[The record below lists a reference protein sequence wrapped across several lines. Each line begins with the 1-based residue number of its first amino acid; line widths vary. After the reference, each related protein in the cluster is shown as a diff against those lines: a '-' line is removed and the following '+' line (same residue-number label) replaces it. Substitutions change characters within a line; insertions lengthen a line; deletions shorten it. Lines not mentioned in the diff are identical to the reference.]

1 MRARAPVL
9 LGGAAVMLGA
19 AAAMLGDRSGARAP
33 AAAVAAT

>member
-1 MRARAPVL
+1 MRACAPVL
-9 LGGAAVMLGA
+9 LGEAAVMLGA